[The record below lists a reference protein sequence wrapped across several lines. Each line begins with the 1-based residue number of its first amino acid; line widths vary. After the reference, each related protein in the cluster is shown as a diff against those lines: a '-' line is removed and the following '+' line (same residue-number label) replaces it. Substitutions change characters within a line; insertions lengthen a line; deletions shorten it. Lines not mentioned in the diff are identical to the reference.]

1 MPLTSIRQR
10 PCHSARW
17 QSSHDIPDRLHR
29 APEKWTYFLT
39 LRSMHSSIYVGL
51 YAVTVSTAQ
60 RHPYDGY
67 RTRTVES

>member
-1 MPLTSIRQR
+1 MRINDTDWNNTDQQDGVSNVVRI
-10 PCHSARW
+10 
-17 QSSHDIPDRLHR
+17 
-29 APEKWTYFLT
+29 
-39 LRSMHSSIYVGL
+39 GL